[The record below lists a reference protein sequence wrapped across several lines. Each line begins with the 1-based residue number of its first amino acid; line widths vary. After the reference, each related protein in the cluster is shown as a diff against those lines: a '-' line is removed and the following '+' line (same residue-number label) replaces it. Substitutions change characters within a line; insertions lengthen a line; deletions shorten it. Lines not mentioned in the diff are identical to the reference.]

1 MSSILDFF
9 SFFKSEGVD
18 ILANNQNFPTGSIVL
33 FPTYGTLDSL
43 STEWLLCN
51 GSTYSTSTY
60 SNLYNVI
67 GNVYGGSGDSFNVP
81 NLEGYVIK
89 GTNTE
94 SELDTNEIVNQVESI
109 DSNFVHNHSIATD
122 VGSEF
127 GGSAYNVNFRYQRT
141 NVTTGNGGDQVISEQ
156 GYGSG
161 SYNWDWTFGFT
172 AGHSHSLTRT
182 TTTSGSSNNTSGDSF
197 SIYPSNIVMQ
207 YYIKV

>member
-1 MSSILDFF
+1 MSSIL

-51 GSTYSTSTY
+51 GSTYSTSIY

-94 SELDTNEIVNQVESI
+94 SELDTTEIVNQVESI

-122 VGSEF
+122 VGSNL
-127 GGSAYNVNFRYQRT
+127 GGSTYNVNFRYQRT
-141 NVTTGNGGDQVISEQ
+141 NVSGGNGGEQMISEQ

-161 SYNWDWTFGFT
+161 GYNWDWTFGFYG
-172 AGHSHSLTRT
+172 GHSHSLTRT
-182 TTTSGSSNNTSGDSF
+182 TTTSGSSTSNTSGDNF